1 MLSLFNLKS
10 ETHRVSS
17 SSSLYN
23 NELDLRNLD
32 CVKLLH
38 SAGADTT
45 NTENRDRTWLSVYR
59 S

>member
-23 NELDLRNLD
+23 NELDLRNHD

-45 NTENRDRTWLSVYR
+45 NTENRDS

>member
-1 MLSLFNLKS
+1 MLPLLNLKS
-10 ETHRVSS
+10 EIHRVSS

-32 CVKLLH
+32 CVKPLH

-45 NTENRDRTWLSVYR
+45 NTEIRDST
-59 S
+59 

>member
-10 ETHRVSS
+10 ETHRVSSS

-45 NTENRDRTWLSVYR
+45 NTENRDST
-59 S
+59 